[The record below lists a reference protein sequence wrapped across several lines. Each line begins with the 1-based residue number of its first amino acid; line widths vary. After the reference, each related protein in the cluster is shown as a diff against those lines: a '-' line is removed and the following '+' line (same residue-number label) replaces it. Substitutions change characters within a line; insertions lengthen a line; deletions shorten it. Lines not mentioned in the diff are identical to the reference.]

1 MDDLPGWFGT
11 LDPSRVSLAALVTFA
26 VFALFKG
33 LIIPRSVHVDRIADK
48 DAVIAG
54 LVVEKDDWKAAYNA
68 KDSEAAE
75 LLRQNSDLLN
85 AAETTN
91 RLLEALRQR
100 LDQPVQRQIGES

>member
-1 MDDLPGWFGT
+1 MDDLPGWFSS

-48 DAVIAG
+48 DAQITA
-54 LVVEKDDWKAAYNA
+54 LAAERDDWKAAYNA
-68 KDSEAAE
+68 KATEAAE
-75 LLRQNSDLLN
+75 LVDQNGDLIT
-85 AAETTN
+85 AGETTN

-100 LDQPVQRQIGES
+100 LDQPDRRQIGES